1 MHSRAVLGPLL
12 QQLRHCMGSTAA
24 HSSSPLSA
32 CFLLHSVFCGAS
44 LVYAY
49 WRDPASKGE
58 AETVFDPDGRSVLGE
73 SSAFERNK

>member
-1 MHSRAVLGPLL
+1 MLEPLL
-12 QQLRHCMGSTAA
+12 QQLAA
-24 HSSSPLSA
+24 PLRGQRSRSLFLCPMFA
-32 CFLLHSVFCGAS
+32 CFLLRSVFCGAS
-44 LVYAY
+44 LIYAY